1 MRTDNVYTY
10 LNTKISG
17 NWIENATIVPKD
29 GVSGEFIG
37 NSVVIQ
43 ESTALFGS
51 FGVREDRGS
60 AYTVYLYIP

>member
-1 MRTDNVYTY
+1 MTTSVDIYVIGYKGGVNMRTDNVYTY

-37 NSVVIQ
+37 NSVVI
-43 ESTALFGS
+43 
-51 FGVREDRGS
+51 
-60 AYTVYLYIP
+60 